1 MNWRFFPLL
10 VACACANSL
19 GNDVI
24 HPQETQTNGHNN
36 NVVVPDPNSGGLRTP
51 AHAPMSSKSKS
62 NLQDEEPSR
71 KLRATSHVGYTA
83 SRALSLSSKADL
95 PAPPAQ
101 RQLQSTLASV
111 GNNGNCDDGGDDCF
125 PLGNCQGDCDN
136 DVECEVCLLI
146 FVCFF
151 MVQSPRIYS
160 YINITY
166 LLLQQ

>member
-10 VACACANSL
+10 VACAGANSL

-51 AHAPMSSKSKS
+51 AHAPMSSKNKS
-62 NLQDEEPSR
+62 NPLDDNDEPSR

-95 PAPPAQ
+95 LAPATAQ
-101 RQLQSTLASV
+101 RQLQSTLVVV
-111 GNNGNCDDGGDDCF
+111 GNNGNCDNGGDDCF

-136 DVECEVCLLI
+136 DSECEVC
-146 FVCFF
+146 V
-151 MVQSPRIYS
+151 Y
-160 YINITY
+160 
-166 LLLQQ
+166 

>member
-10 VACACANSL
+10 VVLAGNL
-19 GNDVI
+19 GSTGLPDAIVESY
-24 HPQETQTNGHNN
+24 PARSQLQTQTNIHHDGY
-36 NVVVPDPNSGGLRTP
+36 PNSGGLRTP
-51 AHAPMSSKSKS
+51 AHAPMSSKNKY

-83 SRALSLSSKADL
+83 RRALSLSSKADL

-136 DVECEVCLLI
+136 DSECAVC
-146 FVCFF
+146 V
-151 MVQSPRIYS
+151 Y
-160 YINITY
+160 
-166 LLLQQ
+166 